1 MPKSI
6 KVQNID
12 TKVSGSHKDIFP
24 TLYNQTLSNTTYIS
38 VGKNL
43 LNKSTRHCGFNDK
56 GIIISDAGDFY
67 HNKYIN
73 KIQNECNKEYNSA
86 LAISD
91 WLIRVYPKNINK
103 GYK

>member
-6 KVQNID
+6 RVQNID
-12 TKVSGSHKDIFP
+12 TKVPGSHKDIFP

-43 LNKSTRHCGFNDK
+43 LNKNTRHCGFNDK
-56 GIIISDAGDFY
+56 GIIISSAGDFY
-67 HNKYIN
+67 HNEYIN
-73 KIQNECNKEYNSA
+73 NIQNKCNKEYNSA

-91 WLIRVYPKNINK
+91 WLIRVYPKSINK